1 MKQKKI
7 KAGNIV
13 KITWLDAFGRG
24 SWNRMV
30 DIEEGLKHHIIA
42 EIVGYYAREDKN
54 FSAFNGDTD
63 RPNVSS
69 VPALGVYTKRV
80 GYGNKGIG
88 KITPNLLL
96 KNETTKT
103 RL

>member
-54 FSAFNGDTD
+54 FIVLSMGIQTDPMSAPFLHLEFIPRG
-63 RPNVSS
+63 S
-69 VPALGVYTKRV
+69 VMEIKVLEK
-80 GYGNKGIG
+80 
-88 KITPNLLL
+88 
-96 KNETTKT
+96 
-103 RL
+103 